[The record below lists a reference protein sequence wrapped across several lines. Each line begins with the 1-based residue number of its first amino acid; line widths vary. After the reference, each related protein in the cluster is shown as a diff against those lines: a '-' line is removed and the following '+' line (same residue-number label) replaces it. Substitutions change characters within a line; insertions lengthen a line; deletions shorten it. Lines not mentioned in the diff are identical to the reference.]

1 MSDDAIYVDIS
12 SIMQDEDL
20 YGITIEGYLNTN
32 DLRPTTWLKESNS
45 KIVEY
50 PNFTFD

>member
-1 MSDDAIYVDIS
+1 M
-12 SIMQDEDL
+12 MQDEDS
-20 YGITIEGYLNTN
+20 YENTIEGYLDTN

-45 KIVEY
+45 KMVEY